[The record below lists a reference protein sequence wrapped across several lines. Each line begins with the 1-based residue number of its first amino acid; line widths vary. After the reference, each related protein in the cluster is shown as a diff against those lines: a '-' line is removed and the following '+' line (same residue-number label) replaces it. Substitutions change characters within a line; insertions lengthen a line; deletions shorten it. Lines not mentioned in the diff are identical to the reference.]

1 MNEKET
7 QPEKK
12 EAPPAQKEK
21 TGSNKEQ
28 AKGGKAFTIPL
39 RKAFRKAEGKRVTS
53 AVSLVKE
60 FLKRHMKTT
69 DVKLGE
75 KLNHAI
81 WNGKLPRKVRIHAL
95 KEGSTAKAELF
106 GYEYKEFKAKP
117 KEEKKGLAEKLTE
130 RLGPKAIKNQQEEK
144 MAEKPESAQK
154 LDMQKVN
161 KGE

>member
-1 MNEKET
+1 MDEKP
-7 QPEKK
+7 PEKSVQ
-12 EAPPAQKEK
+12 PKEK
-21 TGSNKEQ
+21 Q
-28 AKGGKAFTIPL
+28 AGEAQEKPAGGNVFTVPL

-60 FLKRHMKTT
+60 FLKRHMKTA

-81 WNGKLPRKVRIHAL
+81 WERGSNPPRKVRIHAL
-95 KEGSTAKAELF
+95 KEGSTVKAELF

-144 MAEKPESAQK
+144 MAGSEKKPESAQK
-154 LDMQKVN
+154 QDMQKT
-161 KGE
+161 